1 MHKVWKIRTA
11 MVCTLA
17 LAGLMFVA
25 SSTQVEARPNYNTA
39 FKAKYKESKNY
50 KELEKQLKKVKCNLC
65 HYGSGKDSKKNRNDY
80 GTALGKALGKEK
92 VKDKDVIKKALEK
105 IEKEKSK
112 TEGKTFVDLI
122 NEGKLPGTAPKKDK
136 E

>member
-25 SSTQVEARPNYNTA
+25 SSTQVEARPNYNSA
-39 FKAKYKESKNY
+39 FKTQYKETKNY
-50 KELEKQLKKVKCNLC
+50 KELEKAHKKVKCNLC
-65 HYGSGKDSKKNRNDY
+65 HFGSGKDSKKNRNDY
-80 GTALGKALGKEK
+80 GKALEKALGKAK
-92 VKDKDVIKKALEK
+92 VKDKEVIAKALKK

-112 TEGKTFVDLI
+112 TKDKTFVDLI
-122 NEGKLPGTAPKKDK
+122 NEGKLPGTAPKKK